1 MTTLDLTVRYFQD
14 STPAGV
20 ACREE
25 HFRRREVSMALLV
38 AQTALVLVDIW
49 NTHFIESW
57 RERAE
62 HVTVAAIVPVL
73 AAARQV
79 GLTIVHA
86 PSVRV
91 AEWYPQVQCYR
102 VRLRG
107 GVRSVVGVATAS
119 LSQPHWPVCRLP
131 QPPRASAGAAV
142 ALGRPVG
149 AVAAH
154 CGAGR

>member
-1 MTTLDLTVRYFQD
+1 MTSLDLTVRYFQD

-25 HFRRREVSMALLV
+25 HFRRREISMPLPM

-62 HVTVAAIVPVL
+62 QVTVAAIVPVL
-73 AAARQV
+73 AATRQA
-79 GLTIVHA
+79 GLTIIHA

-91 AEWYPQVQCYR
+91 AERYPQV
-102 VRLRG
+102 
-107 GVRSVVGVATAS
+107 
-119 LSQPHWPVCRLP
+119 
-131 QPPRASAGAAV
+131 
-142 ALGRPVG
+142 
-149 AVAAH
+149 
-154 CGAGR
+154 

>member
-25 HFRRREVSMALLV
+25 HFRRREVSMPLPV

-57 RERAE
+57 RDRAE
-62 HVTVAAIVPVL
+62 QVTTAAIVPVL
-73 AAARQV
+73 AAARQA

-91 AEWYPQVQCYR
+91 AEQYPQVQRYR
-102 VRLRG
+102 SASG
-107 GVRSVVGVATAS
+107 TAPATPPEWPPGI
-119 LSQPHWPVCRLP
+119 LSQPHRTVCRLP
-131 QPPRASAGAAV
+131 EPPRASAGAPT

-149 AVAAH
+149 DVATH
-154 CGAGR
+154 